1 MLDEGRV
8 LLIHYLLTG
17 FAVVSVFV
25 LAGFGGCWLVE
36 ADSTSRTTTIFDS
49 TDKINY
55 KFKHRVIRWIWK
67 KSYKRPERIR
77 KEVNFMNAWKLR
89 FSMVATLAAIFGLTT
104 LVFAVVLTWVG
115 YFSILT
121 VGVLVV
127 VLNVAQW
134 LLSPYLVGAIY
145 KVKEMKA
152 EENPRLHQMVADLSK
167 KSGIK
172 KPKLMLSQI
181 PLPNAFAY
189 GSPLT
194 GSRVAVTQGLLKNL
208 DDGEVEA
215 VIGHELGHLK
225 HRDVQVMM
233 VVSFL
238 PALFYYI
245 GYSLMLSGMFG
256 GGRDNREGSGNNAL
270 FGIAFMAF
278 SWILTLFT
286 LYLSRLR
293 EYYADRHSA
302 AVVENG
308 AEKLSTGLVTIV
320 EESRRSNKP
329 QKDEAKNNTA
339 YKALFISDPDR
350 ANVDSAELHANSVA
364 SKYDLLRQK
373 LSEKP
378 TQADTFVEIFSTHP
392 NIIKRL
398 RALQE
403 LQQNPRNY

>member
-1 MLDEGRV
+1 
-8 LLIHYLLTG
+8 
-17 FAVVSVFV
+17 
-25 LAGFGGCWLVE
+25 
-36 ADSTSRTTTIFDS
+36 
-49 TDKINY
+49 
-55 KFKHRVIRWIWK
+55 
-67 KSYKRPERIR
+67 
-77 KEVNFMNAWKLR
+77 MNSWKLR
-89 FSMVATLAAIFGLTT
+89 LSMAATLAVIFGLTT
-104 LVFAVVLTWVG
+104 LVFAVVLTWAG
-115 YFSILT
+115 IGLSLYTIGIF
-121 VGVLVV
+121 VV
-127 VLNVAQW
+127 VLNIAQW
-134 LLSPYLVGAIY
+134 LLSPYLVGWIY
-145 KVKEMKA
+145 KVKEMPQN
-152 EENPRLHQMVADLSK
+152 ENLQIHQMITDLSQ
-167 KSGIK
+167 KSGIS

-215 VIGHELGHLK
+215 VLGHELGHLK

-245 GYSLMLSGMFG
+245 GYTLMLSGMFG
-256 GGRDNREGSGNNAL
+256 GGQRKNEGGGNNAL

-302 AVVENG
+302 QIVENG
-308 AEKLSTGLVTIV
+308 AQKLSTGLVTIV
-320 EESRRSNKP
+320 QESKHTGKQRDGKKSNSS
-329 QKDEAKNNTA
+329 
-339 YKALFISDPDR
+339 YKALFIADPDR
-350 ANVDSAELHANSVA
+350 VNADASELNANHITN
-364 SKYDLLRQK
+364 KQDLLRETLAK
-373 LSEKP
+373 KP
-378 TQADTFVEIFSTHP
+378 TSIDNFAEVFSTHP

-403 LQQNPRNY
+403 LSQNPSIY

>member
-1 MLDEGRV
+1 
-8 LLIHYLLTG
+8 
-17 FAVVSVFV
+17 
-25 LAGFGGCWLVE
+25 
-36 ADSTSRTTTIFDS
+36 
-49 TDKINY
+49 
-55 KFKHRVIRWIWK
+55 
-67 KSYKRPERIR
+67 
-77 KEVNFMNAWKLR
+77 MNAWKLR

-104 LVFAVVLTWVG
+104 LVFSAVLLWVG
-115 YFSILT
+115 YFDLLT
-121 VGVLVV
+121 VGILVV

-134 LLSPYLVGAIY
+134 LLSPYLVGAMY
-145 KVKEMKA
+145 RVKALK
-152 EENPRLHQMVADLSK
+152 EEDNPKLHQMVADLSK
-167 KSGIK
+167 KSGIS
-172 KPKLMLSQI
+172 KPQVMLSQI

-194 GSRVAVTQGLLKNL
+194 GSRVAVTEGLLKNL

-215 VIGHELGHLK
+215 VVGHELGHLK

-245 GYSLMLSGMFG
+245 GWSMMWSGALG
-256 GGRDNREGSGNNAL
+256 GNGRKNEGGGNNAL
-270 FGIAFMAF
+270 IGIAFMAF
-278 SWILTLFT
+278 SWVLTLFT

-302 AVVENG
+302 SIVENG

-320 EESRRSNKP
+320 EESRRGSNPKKE
-329 QKDEAKNNTA
+329 QNKSNTA

-350 ANVDSAELHANSVA
+350 ANVDSAELHANNA
-364 SKYDLLRQK
+364 ANKYDLLRQK

-378 TQADTFVEIFSTHP
+378 TQTDAFVEIFSTHP